1 MSTPAPEPA
10 RPWWRRWWN
19 RTTAIIITL
28 GTLAAAIGSI
38 LALLPKPDSEDS
50 ARFTAV
56 RVTSGVPLGEY
67 RQRSAVMV
75 PYRSGRNEGRQ
86 RDRGAGPPVAQL
98 AWTSADKPSLPAGLL
113 ATVDRLQS
121 DPTTSSVTTTSAPT
135 TTSVTTTSAST
146 TTSATTT
153 TSDGVPSSSQGF
165 VVPPAFQQ
173 EDLGAYTKQV
183 FKRVEA
189 QDPGVKRCEQQ
200 EDCTLRRLI
209 PQSTDEKGNPVP
221 PDVAA
226 ERVIKLLSQVRR
238 TTGEQPSGEKPKGE
252 PLGVVV
258 STNLELV
265 GLRGKPVL
273 LSWSMWQQ
281 GGKKRLFGN
290 WLNTNLAYR
299 LVATT
304 DHDTGTLDMWVP
316 LPKAPGSYFIRVK
329 LTADRSP
336 LASADSTLF
345 D

>member
-1 MSTPAPEPA
+1 MSTPAPGPA
-10 RPWWRRWWN
+10 PPWWRRWWN

-28 GTLAAAIGSI
+28 GALAAAIGSI

-75 PYRSGRNEGRQ
+75 PYRSGRDEGRQ
-86 RDRGAGPPVAQL
+86 RDRGAQPPVAQL
-98 AWTSADKPSLPAGLL
+98 AWASAHKPLLPAGLL
-113 ATVDRLQS
+113 ATVGRLQS
-121 DPTTSSVTTTSAPT
+121 DPTTSSATTTSVTTTSAPT
-135 TTSVTTTSAST
+135 TTSVTTTT
-146 TTSATTT
+146 F
-153 TSDGVPSSSQGF
+153 DGVSSSSQGF

-189 QDPGVKRCEQQ
+189 QDPGVKGCEQQ
-200 EDCTLRRLI
+200 EDCTLRRFV

-238 TTGEQPSGEKPKGE
+238 TSGEKPKGE

-258 STNLELV
+258 NTNLELV

-336 LASADSTLF
+336 LASADSSLF